1 MNVSVP
7 NSNESIDELNQSLSW
22 SLIDVVVD
30 HNDVEL
36 VSDFLWSNGVVAIE
50 EKSALNSKTCL
61 RTSVGDQPEIFIFIL
76 GSAFPHAEIEIV
88 HIDKSVSE
96 TWREFAQPTWIEDDF
111 VIVPQWIEPPLAKR
125 ILKIEPLD
133 TFGLGNH
140 PTTILALKLII
151 NHVPRGSTVFDLG
164 SGSGILAIAATKFL
178 DCSSSCYDIAQGAN
192 KALSL
197 NASLNNVGNISWI
210 NGYPLSQ
217 VDVVVANILAPVLI
231 EQAPK
236 ILDSVANSGIIV
248 LSGMRS
254 DQIEQV
260 LNNFTETAV
269 LEINENDGWVAVA
282 LQKLKN

>member
-7 NSNESIDELNQSLSW
+7 NSDESIDELNQSLSW